1 MKLVYVDNNATTR
14 VNDDVLEEML
24 PYFKEYYGNP
34 SSLHTFGRQ
43 VAGKID
49 IARERVASLLGAD
62 TSEIVFTSCGTE
74 SNNNAIHCSLEANPK
89 KRHVVTTKAEHPA
102 VLNVCRY
109 FGKHGYEVT
118 ELSVDKDGMLDLDE
132 LRGSIKDNTAIVSI
146 MYANNETGVIF
157 PIEEIGKIVKEKGVL
172 FHCDAVQA
180 VGKIPINLR
189 NSHID
194 LLSLSG
200 HKLHAPKGIGALY
213 IRKGVRID
221 PLIIGGH
228 QEENRRSGTENVPYI
243 IGLGKAC
250 ELAKEFIKEEQ
261 SCVKDLRDKL
271 EKGIKDKI
279 SHVKINGENTTRL
292 PNTSNISFEYIEGE
306 AILLLL
312 DMAGIAASSGSA
324 CTTGST
330 EPSHV
335 LQAMGVPPSQSRGAI
350 RFSFSRYNTGDDINY
365 ILEKLPPIIKRLQ
378 DLSPVFEDSQHTA
391 KT

>member
-14 VNDDVLEEML
+14 VDDKVLEEML
-24 PYFKEYYGNP
+24 PFFKEYYGNP

-49 IARERVASLLGAD
+49 LARERVANLLGAD

-89 KRHVVTTKAEHPA
+89 KKHVVTTKVEHPA

-109 FGKHGYEVT
+109 FGKHGYEIT
-118 ELSVDKDGMLDLDE
+118 ELGVDNNGMLDLDE
-132 LRGSIKDNTAIVSI
+132 LRNSIKDNTAIVSI
-146 MYANNETGVIF
+146 MYANNETGVIL
-157 PIEEIGKIVKEKGVL
+157 PIEEIGKIVKEKGAL

-180 VGKIPINLR
+180 IGKIPINLK

-200 HKLHAPKGIGALY
+200 HKLHAPKGIGVLY

-250 ELAKEFIKEEQ
+250 EFAKEFIEKEQ
-261 SCVKDLRDKL
+261 TKVKSLRDKL
-271 EKGIKDKI
+271 EMGIKAKI
-279 SHVKINGENTTRL
+279 SNIKINGEGSNRL
-292 PNTSNISFEYIEGE
+292 PNTSNVSFEYIEGE
-306 AILLLL
+306 AALVLL
-312 DMAGIAASSGSA
+312 DMVGIASSSGSA

-335 LQAMGVPPSQSRGAI
+335 LQAMGVPPVKSRGAI
-350 RFSFSRYNTGDDINY
+350 RFSLSRYNTDEDVNY

-378 DLSPVFEDSQHTA
+378 DLSPILEDSQQAA
-391 KT
+391 KK

>member
-14 VNDDVLEEML
+14 VDDSVLEEML

-43 VAGKID
+43 VANKID
-49 IARERVASLLGAD
+49 TARERVANLLGAD
-62 TSEIVFTSCGTE
+62 TSEIIFTSCGTE
-74 SNNNAIHCSLEANPK
+74 SNNNAIHCLLEANPK
-89 KRHVVTTKAEHPA
+89 KRHVVTTKVEHPA

-118 ELSVDKDGMLDLDE
+118 ELGVDKDGMIDLDE
-132 LRGSIKDNTAIVSI
+132 LRDSIKDSTAVVSI
-146 MYANNETGVIF
+146 MYANNETGVVF
-157 PIEEIGKIVKEKGVL
+157 PIEEIGKVVREKGVP

-180 VGKIPINLR
+180 IGKIPMNLK
-189 NSHID
+189 NSYID

-200 HKLHAPKGIGALY
+200 HKLHAPKGIGILY
-213 IRKGVRID
+213 VRKGIRID

-228 QEENRRSGTENVPYI
+228 QENSRRSGTENVPYI

-250 ELAKEFIKEEQ
+250 ELAQEFIEDERTK
-261 SCVKDLRDKL
+261 VKNLRDKL
-271 EKGIKDKI
+271 EKGIKEKI
-279 SHVKINGENTTRL
+279 PHVKINGENGNRL

-306 AILLLL
+306 AVLLLL
-312 DMAGIAASSGSA
+312 DMASIAASSGSA

-335 LQAMGVPPSQSRGAI
+335 LQAMGAPPFQSRGAI
-350 RFSFSRYNTGDDINY
+350 RFSLSRYNTDDDIDY
-365 ILEKLPPIIKRLQ
+365 ILEKLPPIIKKLQ
-378 DLSPVFEDSQHTA
+378 DLSPIFEDSLTG
-391 KT
+391 K

>member
-1 MKLVYVDNNATTR
+1 MKLIYVDNNATTR
-14 VNDDVLEEML
+14 VNDEVLEEML

-49 IARERVASLLGAD
+49 IARERVANLLGAD

-89 KRHVVTTKAEHPA
+89 KRHVVTTKVEHPA

-109 FGKHGYEVT
+109 FGKQGYEVT
-118 ELSVDKDGMLDLDE
+118 ELSVDEDGMLDLDE
-132 LRGSIKDNTAIVSI
+132 LRDSIKDNTAIVSI

-180 VGKIPINLR
+180 VGKIPINLK
-189 NSHID
+189 NSYID

-228 QEENRRSGTENVPYI
+228 QEDNRRSGTENVSYI

-261 SCVKDLRDKL
+261 MCVKDLRDKL
-271 EKGIKDKI
+271 EKSIKDKI
-279 SHVKINGENTTRL
+279 SHVKIIGENTTRL

-324 CTTGST
+324 CTTGSA

-350 RFSFSRYNTGDDINY
+350 RFSFSRYNTYDDINY
-365 ILEKLPPIIKRLQ
+365 ILEKLPPIVKRLQ
-378 DLSPVFEDSQHTA
+378 DLSPVFEDSQHAT

>member
-1 MKLVYVDNNATTR
+1 MKLVYADNNATTR
-14 VNDDVLEEML
+14 VNDEVLEEML

-34 SSLHTFGRQ
+34 SSIHTFGRQ

-49 IARERVASLLGAD
+49 TARERVANILGAD

-89 KRHVVTTKAEHPA
+89 KRHVVTTKTEHPA

-109 FGKHGYEVT
+109 FGKQGYEVT
-118 ELSVDKDGMLDLDE
+118 ELGVDKDGMLDLDE
-132 LRGSIKDNTAIVSI
+132 LRDSIKDTTAIVSI
-146 MYANNETGVIF
+146 MHANNETGVIL

-180 VGKIPINLR
+180 IGKIPVNLK
-189 NSHID
+189 NSCID

-228 QEENRRSGTENVPYI
+228 QEDNRRSGTENVPYI

-250 ELAKEFIKEEQ
+250 DLATEFIKEEQ
-261 SCVKDLRDKL
+261 MCVKELRDKL

-279 SHVKINGENTTRL
+279 SNIKINGENATRL
-292 PNTSNISFEYIEGE
+292 PNTSNIGFEYIEGE

-312 DMAGIAASSGSA
+312 DMAGIASSSGSA
-324 CTTGST
+324 CTTGSA

-335 LQAMGVPPSQSRGAI
+335 LQAMGIPPSQSRGAI
-350 RFSFSRYNTGDDINY
+350 RFSFSRYNTNDDIDY

>member
-14 VNDDVLEEML
+14 VNDEVLEEML

-34 SSLHTFGRQ
+34 SSLHAFGSR

-49 IARERVASLLGAD
+49 IARERVANLLGAD

-89 KRHVVTTKAEHPA
+89 KRHVVTTKVEHPA

-109 FGKHGYEVT
+109 FGKQGYEVT

-132 LRGSIKDNTAIVSI
+132 LRDSIKDNTAIVSI

-157 PIEEIGKIVKEKGVL
+157 PIEEISKIVKEKGAL

-189 NSHID
+189 NSYID

-228 QEENRRSGTENVPYI
+228 QEDNRRSGTENVPYI

-261 SCVKDLRDKL
+261 MCVKDLRDKL

-279 SHVKINGENTTRL
+279 SHVKIIGENTTRL

-324 CTTGST
+324 CTTGSA

-350 RFSFSRYNTGDDINY
+350 RFSFSR
-365 ILEKLPPIIKRLQ
+365 
-378 DLSPVFEDSQHTA
+378 
-391 KT
+391 

>member
-14 VNDDVLEEML
+14 VDDEVLEEML

-34 SSLHTFGRQ
+34 SSIHTFGRQ
-43 VAGKID
+43 VANKMD
-49 IARERVASLLGAD
+49 LARERVANIIGAD

-74 SNNNAIHCSLEANPK
+74 SNNNAIHCSLEAHPEK
-89 KRHVVTTKAEHPA
+89 KHVVTTKVEHPA
-102 VLNVCRY
+102 VLNVCKY
-109 FGKHGYEVT
+109 FGNQGYEVT
-118 ELSVDKDGMLDLDE
+118 VLGVDKDGMLDLDE
-132 LRGSIKDNTAIVSI
+132 LRDSIKDTTAIVSI
-146 MYANNETGVIF
+146 MHANNETGVIF
-157 PIEEIGKIVKEKGVL
+157 PIEEIGKIVKEKGAL

-180 VGKIPINLR
+180 IGKIPVNLK

-194 LLSLSG
+194 LMSISG
-200 HKLHAPKGIGALY
+200 HKLHAPKGVGVLY

-221 PLIIGGH
+221 PLLIGGH

-250 ELAKEFIKEEQ
+250 ELAEGFVKAEQ
-261 SCVKDLRDKL
+261 TEVRRLRDKL

-279 SHVKINGENTTRL
+279 SNVVIIGENSDRL
-292 PNTSNISFEYIEGE
+292 PNTCCVGFEYIEGE

-312 DMAGIAASSGSA
+312 DMVGIASSSGSA

-335 LQAMGVPPSQSRGAI
+335 LQAMGVPPATSRGAI
-350 RFSFSRYNTGDDINY
+350 RFSLSKYNTDDEIDY
-365 ILEKLPPIIKRLQ
+365 ILEKLAPIIKRLQ
-378 DLSPVFEDSQHTA
+378 DLSPLFDDSA
-391 KT
+391 KK